1 MTGVRIGIAAA
12 VMCVAAALA
21 GCGGGGGGLPPSQA
35 SYFPL
40 AEANVWSY
48 QLVFHTSGGV
58 KPAAEVGRRLYRT
71 FPALAPAAEMRT
83 GAALKAIDQ
92 ASTVLGSEILGG
104 KDYWAVEAKRLP
116 DGQSVVQ
123 HMRMDETGLYAHR
136 EVDGQT
142 SDICL
147 LKLPPAVGDSWTV
160 PGDDRVVFTTEAI
173 DDPVTVP
180 AGTFNC
186 VRVRQVDSTYETS
199 YTILAWFAYGVGL
212 VQDNTLEGTVLTS
225 ELQLVS
231 YELH

>member
-1 MTGVRIGIAAA
+1 MTGVRIDVAAA
-12 VMCVAAALA
+12 VVCVATALA
-21 GCGGGGGGLPPSQA
+21 GCGGGGGLPPSQA

-40 AEANVWSY
+40 AEGNVWSY
-48 QLVFHTSGGV
+48 QLVLHTTGAM
-58 KPAAEVGRRLYRT
+58 KPAAEAGRRLHRV

-83 GAALKAIDQ
+83 GAATKAIDQ
-92 ASTVLGSEILGG
+92 MSTVLGSEILGG

-123 HMRMDETGLYAHR
+123 HMRLDETGLYAHR
-136 EVDGQT
+136 EVNEQT

-160 PGDDRVVFTTEAI
+160 PGDENVVLTTEAI
-173 DDPVTVP
+173 AVPVTVP
-180 AGTFNC
+180 AGTFDC

-212 VQDNTLEGTVLTS
+212 VQDNTLEGTTLTS